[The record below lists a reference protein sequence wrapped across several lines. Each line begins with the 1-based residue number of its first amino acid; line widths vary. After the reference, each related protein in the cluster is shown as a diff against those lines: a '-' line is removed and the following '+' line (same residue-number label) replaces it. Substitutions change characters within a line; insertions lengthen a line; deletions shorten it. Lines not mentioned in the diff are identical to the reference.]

1 MRNVLFCSF
10 GLGLLL
16 LSITRKCQADVT
28 VFTDQIAWETAV
40 GAGDF
45 QTEDFDI
52 GGGTVFIPNNV
63 VSSVGLFNVFY
74 TTQGNVDN
82 SGERLESDL
91 LILTWEPAGG
101 AMTTTSLE
109 LSFAS
114 SINAFGADFSSISS
128 ALTIDPLGVTS
139 GEINIQNLV
148 GSGGFVG
155 FIADA
160 SFSTINITSDDIEEF
175 GIDNASFGTAVPEP
189 FSVLLLT
196 FAGCGVCAFH
206 RKRR

>member
-1 MRNVLFCSF
+1 M
-10 GLGLLL
+10 
-16 LSITRKCQADVT
+16 
-28 VFTDQIAWETAV
+28 FTDQTAWETAV
-40 GAGDF
+40 GAGNF

-91 LILTWEPAGG
+91 LILTWEPSGG
-101 AMTTTSLE
+101 VMTTTSLE
-109 LSFAS
+109 LNFAS

-128 ALTIDPLGVTS
+128 ALTIDPLGVTG

-189 FSVLLLT
+189 CSVILLT
-196 FAGCGVCAFH
+196 FAGCGVCAFN
-206 RKRR
+206 RKR